1 MAIFNV
7 TSRSTTQPGD
17 HAFNSDSAL
26 ADTLNVGSGVSLT
39 TTGAG
44 SRGALLAP
52 TGAWTVNVDG
62 RIFSENSIGLD
73 LAAGNTASSTIK
85 NSGTVEGEEAAIA
98 VRSSAEIVNSGKVV
112 GTVNGVT
119 IHNGGTHAV
128 ANSGLIRG
136 DSFSIIDVNGLSNDK
151 VTNSGTLD
159 GAVSLGGGA
168 NDLINSGIIEG
179 AVSGGNGTDAF
190 RNSNTIFGDVSLGGG
205 TNTLTNENRF
215 ALIEGNAVGGS
226 GNDTINNFGGTITGT
241 VFLGDGTNRLNNSG
255 TIRGEEGSFNPNLD
269 SVIGGSG
276 NDTVSNS
283 GTILEGVNLGGGQN
297 TLGNSGT
304 IDGSVSFMAFGGG
317 SDTVTN
323 SGLIDGA
330 VNLGDRDD
338 TLNNSGTISGV
349 VLGGDGVDTVTNT
362 GRILDVINLGNGNDT
377 FNGGDNVETVRDFN
391 GADTVTLAGGADTY
405 IATYNNTA
413 NTGTDGIDTING
425 GGGTDT
431 YDASG
436 ATSRVVI
443 NLGSIPG
450 EVMANTATGVDVAG
464 TLRDSIT
471 GFENAKGGSGNDTL
485 FGTNDR
491 NSLEGGADNDFL
503 FGFGDADTL
512 NGGLGNDVIV
522 GGLGRDVLTG
532 DGLAPG
538 TVTFADIA
546 DTFRYFS
553 VNESGATSDTRD
565 VITDFQY
572 WQDTIDLRFDAN
584 TNTAANDQFD
594 WIGTDVAFSAQA
606 GELRARSVAEGLIVE
621 ADVNGDAVADFSIKL
636 LGTYTLTDDVFGL

>member
-1 MAIFNV
+1 MATFNV

-17 HAFNSDSAL
+17 HAFNLDSAL
-26 ADTLNVGSGVSLT
+26 ADTLNVGSSVSLT
-39 TTGAG
+39 AMGAG

-62 RIFSENSIGLD
+62 KIFSENSIGID
-73 LAAGNTASSTIK
+73 LAAGNTAFSTI
-85 NSGTVEGEEAAIA
+85 NIRGTVGGEEAAIA

-112 GTVNGVT
+112 GTVNGVA
-119 IHNGGTHAV
+119 IQNGGTHAV

-159 GAVSLGGGA
+159 GAVSLGGGT
-168 NDLINSGIIEG
+168 NELVNSGTIEG

-215 ALIEGNAVGGS
+215 ALIQGNAVGGS

-255 TIRGEEGSFNPNLD
+255 TIRGDEGPFNPNLD

-323 SGLIDGA
+323 SGLINGG

-338 TLNNSGTISGV
+338 TLNNSGTITGV

-391 GADTVTLAGGADTY
+391 GADTVTLAGGA
-405 IATYNNTA
+405 
-413 NTGTDGIDTING
+413 
-425 GGGTDT
+425 
-431 YDASG
+431 
-436 ATSRVVI
+436 
-443 NLGSIPG
+443 
-450 EVMANTATGVDVAG
+450 
-464 TLRDSIT
+464 
-471 GFENAKGGSGNDTL
+471 
-485 FGTNDR
+485 
-491 NSLEGGADNDFL
+491 
-503 FGFGDADTL
+503 
-512 NGGLGNDVIV
+512 
-522 GGLGRDVLTG
+522 
-532 DGLAPG
+532 
-538 TVTFADIA
+538 
-546 DTFRYFS
+546 
-553 VNESGATSDTRD
+553 
-565 VITDFQY
+565 
-572 WQDTIDLRFDAN
+572 
-584 TNTAANDQFD
+584 
-594 WIGTDVAFSAQA
+594 
-606 GELRARSVAEGLIVE
+606 
-621 ADVNGDAVADFSIKL
+621 
-636 LGTYTLTDDVFGL
+636 